1 MNRLERRSAI
11 KSGMNEKEAF
21 DKTLKDTY
29 MKGVFDGIHST
40 TKMYYY
46 MIAYTLQYKLD
57 LNQKDLVETV
67 AAIFNNIDSFRTG
80 HLTQQDFVNIMKE
93 MNEMGIKME

>member
-1 MNRLERRSAI
+1 
-11 KSGMNEKEAF
+11 
-21 DKTLKDTY
+21 
-29 MKGVFDGIHST
+29 
-40 TKMYYY
+40 